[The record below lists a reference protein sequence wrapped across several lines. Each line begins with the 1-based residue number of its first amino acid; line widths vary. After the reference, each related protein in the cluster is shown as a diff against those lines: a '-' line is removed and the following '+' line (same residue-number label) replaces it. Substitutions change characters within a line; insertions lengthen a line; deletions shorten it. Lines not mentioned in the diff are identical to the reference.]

1 MATTTQYYDLIKP
14 EYSDD
19 ADIDDINDNMDTI
32 VGALHDLADA
42 DDDLRELIGVIP
54 EGSTVSAEISALD
67 DAKVSKTAIATDAE
81 TAEML
86 DEVFGGGE

>member
-32 VGALHDLADA
+32 DGALHDLAEA
-42 DDDLRELIGVIP
+42 DDNLRELIGVIP
-54 EGSTVSAEISALD
+54 EGSTVSDEISALD
-67 DAKVSKTAIATDAE
+67 DAKVSKTAIGTDAE
-81 TAEML
+81 FDAMIA
-86 DEVFGGGE
+86 DYYGQGG